1 MTKEKLIRRLARR
14 ARMEPPPH
22 VDIAG
27 RVMALV
33 VAEGDAKPA
42 GRDPLTWIAAFSA
55 AAAASVALLAL
66 STWTAWA
73 HSFPMR
79 WLLEVPWEGLR

>member
-1 MTKEKLIRRLARR
+1 MNEEKLMRRLARR
-14 ARMEPPPH
+14 ARMEPAPQ
-22 VDIAG
+22 VDVAG

-33 VAEGDAKPA
+33 LAEGDARSA
-42 GRDPLTWIAAFSA
+42 GRDPLTWVAVCSA

-66 STWTAWA
+66 SSWTAWA

-79 WLLEVPWEGLR
+79 WLLEVPWEGLQ

>member
-1 MTKEKLIRRLARR
+1 MNEEKLMRRLARR
-14 ARMEPPPH
+14 ARTEPPPH

-27 RVMALV
+27 RVIASVL
-33 VAEGDAKPA
+33 AKGDAKPV
-42 GRDPLTWIAAFSA
+42 GRDPLTWVAAFSA

-66 STWTAWA
+66 FTWTAWA

-79 WLLEVPWEGLR
+79 WLLEVPWEGL